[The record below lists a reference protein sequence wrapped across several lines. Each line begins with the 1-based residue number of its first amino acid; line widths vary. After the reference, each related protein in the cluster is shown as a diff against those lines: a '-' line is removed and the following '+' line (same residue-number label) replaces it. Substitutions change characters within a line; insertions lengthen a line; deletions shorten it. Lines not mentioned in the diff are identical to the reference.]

1 MYILFINSGGKCNIF
16 FSTQFNNNSNKKKLS
31 NPWVQPD
38 PTQPMWVGLGWTYVM
53 GWVEFFF
60 LSTMIGWVKKSSQPD
75 PCTPLTFVSNFIPNN
90 LSCSISKIS

>member
-38 PTQPMWVGLGWTYVM
+38 STQPT
-53 GWVEFFF
+53 FFF